1 MFIECVAAVAYR
13 TLLLMF
19 HFVKNEPV
27 VIEGEVTSFLP
38 LCETFMSSREKI
50 KIKIMFINNFYILCN
65 TIFILLR
72 RGIFD

>member
-13 TLLLMF
+13 TLVSMF
-19 HFVKNEPV
+19 HFVQNEHV
-27 VIEGEVTSFLP
+27 VIEGEFTSFLP

-50 KIKIMFINNFYILCN
+50 KIKITFINNFYILCN
-65 TIFILLR
+65 TTFILLR